1 MQYNGSNGHETV
13 TSRVVRGEVSEVSSM
28 TRSPM
33 VLDVVLVLRRSCL
46 HEDAPG
52 KSWSALRDACRT
64 SALCFKWRE
73 FFACYA

>member
-1 MQYNGSNGHETV
+1 MV
-13 TSRVVRGEVSEVSSM
+13 A
-28 TRSPM
+28 RSPM

-64 SALCFKWRE
+64 SALCFEWRE
-73 FFACYA
+73 PVTRQDSG